1 MFYSKDKIKIVGFPD
16 DDFFNPGQV
25 MACAIISILY
35 PNINIQRSN
44 NIDILDKC
52 DIIFDIGRSNMERI
66 FNYKN
71 NFEYYRPNKI
81 PFATAGIAWQLFGV
95 KILDILNINKK
106 ECVNVFNKIDEIMSE
121 IDQMQL
127 KNDINMKFGIY
138 PIIISFNSPK
148 NNLIQ
153 NQINFKQAIKFT
165 KNYLLRQIEKFESEN
180 NNI

>member
-1 MFYSKDKIKIVGFPD
+1 MEGLIWNEFL
-16 DDFFNPGQV
+16 
-25 MACAIISILY
+25 II
-35 PNINIQRSN
+35 
-44 NIDILDKC
+44 
-52 DIIFDIGRSNMERI
+52 
-66 FNYKN
+66 